1 MGSDLH
7 RRAVRFRPYTAL
19 PEGSTTLSLREAFSV
34 ARRHRAAQTPGRVDR
49 RLRCRPDATIGRM
62 SETALTTVVASEVR
76 LPNVVAPPIDAPSM
90 TELFAF
96 MADAELR
103 FETLR
108 MRIVD
113 RTWTA
118 RGEETEVSEIWL
130 RHPSKAKVL
139 TRVGSDA
146 PRSPS
151 RIWVSDG
158 VTIRTYETEGDLLR
172 ERPVRDRPEGVT
184 RDDLPGFARVYAP
197 RTMLPME
204 TLPETFVHPRGLCRN
219 VLATGG
225 LTLLGTNQ
233 RNGRETWLIRCDQPR
248 RAEVLN
254 DKPDRVLEIGV
265 DRLTGLVVLLV
276 ERFGE
281 TVTRQAEVTD
291 LTLDGAMPDEVFVLH
306 APESAR
312 RLY

>member
-1 MGSDLH
+1 M
-7 RRAVRFRPYTAL
+7 
-19 PEGSTTLSLREAFSV
+19 LRS
-34 ARRHRAAQTPGRVDR
+34 RGMTD
-49 RLRCRPDATIGRM
+49 
-62 SETALTTVVASEVR
+62 SALTPAVITDIR
-76 LPNVVAPPIDAPSM
+76 LPNVVAPPADAPSM

-118 RGEETEVSEIWL
+118 RGEETEVSEVWL
-130 RHPSKAKVL
+130 RHPSRAKVL

-151 RIWVSDG
+151 HIWLTDG
-158 VTIRTYETEGDLLR
+158 ETVTTYETERDIVR
-172 ERPVRDRPEGVT
+172 VRPVRDRPDGLT
-184 RDDLPGFARVYAP
+184 RHDLPSFARIYAP

-204 TLPETFVHPRGLCRN
+204 TLADTFVHPRGFCRN

-225 LTLLGTNQ
+225 LELLGTTE
-233 RNGRETWLIRCDQPR
+233 RNGRETWLVRCQQPR

-254 DKPDRVLEIGV
+254 DRPDRVVECGV
-265 DRLTGLVVLLV
+265 DRLSGLIVLLV

-281 TVTRQAEVTD
+281 TVTRQADVTD
-291 LTLDGAMPDEVFVLH
+291 LTIDGPMSDDVFVVH
-306 APESAR
+306 VPESAR

>member
-1 MGSDLH
+1 MTDS
-7 RRAVRFRPYTAL
+7 
-19 PEGSTTLSLREAFSV
+19 
-34 ARRHRAAQTPGRVDR
+34 
-49 RLRCRPDATIGRM
+49 
-62 SETALTTVVASEVR
+62 ALTTAAASDVR
-76 LPNVVAPPIDAPSM
+76 LPNVVAPPVDAPTM

-113 RTWTA
+113 RTWTT

-139 TRVGSDA
+139 TRAGGDA
-146 PRSPS
+146 PRAPS
-151 RIWVSDG
+151 SIWLSDG
-158 VTIRTYETEGDLLR
+158 ETIRTYETERNLLR
-172 ERPVRDRPEGVT
+172 ERPVRDRPEGLT
-184 RDDLPGFARVYAP
+184 RADLPPFARVYPP

-204 TLPETFVHPRGLCRN
+204 TLADTFVHPRGFCRN
-219 VLATGG
+219 VLATGA
-225 LTLLGTNQ
+225 LELLGTTE
-233 RNGRETWLIRCDQPR
+233 RNGRETWLVRCAQPR

-254 DKPDRVLEIGV
+254 DRPDRVLEVGV
-265 DRLTGLVVLLV
+265 DRLSGLIVLLI

-281 TVTRQAEVTD
+281 TVTRHAEATD
-291 LTLDGAMPDEVFVLH
+291 LTIDGPMSDEVFVLH
-306 APESAR
+306 VPETAR

>member
-1 MGSDLH
+1 M
-7 RRAVRFRPYTAL
+7 T
-19 PEGSTTLSLREAFSV
+19 
-34 ARRHRAAQTPGRVDR
+34 
-49 RLRCRPDATIGRM
+49 DATIDRM
-62 SETALTTVVASEVR
+62 TERALTTTVTSDVR
-76 LPNVVAPPIDAPSM
+76 TPSVVAPPVDAPTM
-90 TELFAF
+90 TDLFAF

-118 RGEETEVSEIWL
+118 RGEESEISEVWL
-130 RHPSKAKVL
+130 RHPARAKVL
-139 TRVGSDA
+139 TRTGDDA

-151 RIWVSDG
+151 QIWVSDG
-158 VTIRTYETEGDLLR
+158 RTVRTYETERDLLR
-172 ERPVRDRPEGVT
+172 ERPVRDRPEGLT
-184 RDDLPGFARVYAP
+184 RDDLPAFARVYAP

-204 TLPETFVHPRGLCRN
+204 TLADTFVHPRGFCRN

-225 LTLLGTNQ
+225 LELLGTTE
-233 RNGRETWLIRCDQPR
+233 RHGRETWLIRCQQPR

-254 DKPDRVLEIGV
+254 DRPDRVVEVGV
-265 DRLTGLVVLLV
+265 DRLSGLIVLLV

-291 LTLDGAMPDEVFVLH
+291 LTIDGPMSDEVFELH
-306 APESAR
+306 VPESAR
-312 RLY
+312 RLF